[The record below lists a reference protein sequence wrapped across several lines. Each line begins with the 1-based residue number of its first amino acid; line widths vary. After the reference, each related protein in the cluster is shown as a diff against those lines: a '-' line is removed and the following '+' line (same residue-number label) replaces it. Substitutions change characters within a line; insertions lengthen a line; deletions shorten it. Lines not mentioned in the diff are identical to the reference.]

1 MNYQRHSGYLKIY
14 LLGYLKKHL
23 VYLGKGIGTASLLG
37 LCLAISA
44 IAEPLI
50 NRDRAMTFAQTD
62 QISETAQ
69 TDQIE
74 KSKSITELNNIL
86 AQAVFGDDQLTRYA
100 EAVNAIENK
109 RLEIFRAA
117 KNNSNWSTV
126 ANLAES
132 QQTKVCDLS
141 QPPDFL
147 QDLCNQ
153 LRNFSEKE
161 IHRRGFTNKEF
172 NQITREQR
180 QNPYLRGLI
189 QAKQMEIRKGK

>member
-1 MNYQRHSGYLKIY
+1 MNMQYQRHSGNLKNNFPKY
-14 LLGYLKKHL
+14 VADLKR
-23 VYLGKGIGTASLLG
+23 GIGRASLLG
-37 LCLAISA
+37 LCLAISM
-44 IAEPLI
+44 IVEPLI
-50 NRDRAMTFAQTD
+50 NRDRSLTFAQTD
-62 QISETAQ
+62 QSVTQ
-69 TDQIE
+69 
-74 KSKSITELNNIL
+74 LNNIL

-100 EAVNAIENK
+100 SAVNAIENK
-109 RLEIFRAA
+109 RLEIFRTA

-132 QQTKVCDLS
+132 QQTKVCDIS
-141 QPPDFL
+141 QPPEFL

-153 LRNFSEKE
+153 LRSFTEKE

-189 QAKQMEIRKGK
+189 QAKQMELRKSK

>member
-1 MNYQRHSGYLKIY
+1 MNMQYQRHSRYLRKY
-14 LLGYLKKHL
+14 L

-37 LCLAISA
+37 LCLVASA
-44 IAEPLI
+44 IAEPFI
-50 NRDRAMTFAQTD
+50 NRDRAITFAQVD
-62 QISETAQ
+62 PSAPSESLAQ
-69 TDQIE
+69 VNNILD
-74 KSKSITELNNIL
+74 NIL

-141 QPPDFL
+141 QPPEFL
-147 QDLCNQ
+147 QDLCQQ
-153 LRNFSEKE
+153 LRSFSEQE

-180 QNPYLRGLI
+180 QNPYLRGVI
-189 QAKQMEIRKGK
+189 QAKQMQLRNNK

>member
-1 MNYQRHSGYLKIY
+1 MNMNYQRHSGYLKKY
-14 LLGYLKKHL
+14 LTYLSKS
-23 VYLGKGIGTASLLG
+23 IGTASLLG
-37 LCLAISA
+37 LYLAISA

-50 NRDRAMTFAQTD
+50 KGDRAIAFAQNAQND
-62 QISETAQ
+62 QNEQIEQ
-69 TDQIE
+69 IEQIE

-141 QPPDFL
+141 QPPEFL

-189 QAKQMEIRKGK
+189 QAKQMEIRKSK